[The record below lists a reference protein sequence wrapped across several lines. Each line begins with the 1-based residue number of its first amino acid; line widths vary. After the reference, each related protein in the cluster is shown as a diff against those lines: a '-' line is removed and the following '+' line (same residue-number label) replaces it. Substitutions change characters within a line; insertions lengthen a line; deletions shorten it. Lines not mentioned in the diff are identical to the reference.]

1 MRYYNILLCNERR
14 AGRGAQ
20 LDLLISLLL
29 AALLFGLTA
38 MPARAHEVEIQDAD
52 PAPGAVLDESPQ
64 VVTVVFTEELIDGE
78 SSFQVL
84 DRDGNAVDD
93 GDAGLDF
100 NDPEHATLVAHIS
113 RPLDDGIYTVSYQV
127 KVLDGDVTEG
137 SFRFAIGDKY
147 ASQVLATPVSEQRAD
162 PASEPAPSLSE
173 DAQQASSP
181 ILFIVLITVAL
192 IIVALIIV
200 FIAKRRSTP
209 SDSDSA

>member
-1 MRYYNILLCNERR
+1 MRYSNISSCNERR
-14 AGRGAQ
+14 RFSAAPLTR
-20 LDLLISLLL
+20 LIPLLL
-29 AALLFGLTA
+29 AALLFGLTT

-52 PAPGAVLDESPQ
+52 PAPGAVLDESPP
-64 VVTVVFTEELIDGE
+64 VVTIVFTEELIDGE

-100 NDPEHATLVAHIS
+100 NDPEHATLVAHVS

-137 SFRFAIGDKY
+137 SYRFAIGEKY
-147 ASQVLATPVSEQRAD
+147 ASQAQVPPVSEQSPESPSAST
-162 PASEPAPSLSE
+162 PAE
-173 DAQQASSP
+173 AQQASSP
-181 ILFIVLITVAL
+181 IPFIALITVAL
-192 IIVALIIV
+192 IIVTVIIV

-209 SDSDSA
+209 SGSDTA